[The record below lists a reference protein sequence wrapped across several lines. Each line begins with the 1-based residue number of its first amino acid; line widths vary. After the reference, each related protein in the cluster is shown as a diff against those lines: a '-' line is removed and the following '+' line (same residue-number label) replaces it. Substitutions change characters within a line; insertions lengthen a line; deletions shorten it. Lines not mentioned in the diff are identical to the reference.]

1 MAQKKRYCKFKL
13 LNAHDEY
20 CSIHNTTGSGAS
32 ERIPCP
38 IDGRH
43 LIYKRDLNK
52 HLPKCSRVLE
62 DQFTLNQPLT
72 NQSCNRI
79 LCSTNDDDGHAK
91 DVSGDSSYD
100 EVIGELEVSLW
111 RMKLLHGRSELIRI
125 IQCIHPS
132 FSAPD
137 DAPSGY
143 KRWSIPVERC
153 FTEMTSCDWEH
164 RLTVDKHCLQNAS
177 LLELLMSIHL
187 HPDALKPRL
196 YVELGCGKA
205 GLTRWLIY
213 LMNPPA
219 EDDEDGHNKFDQLT
233 DHSVFLLLDCAPLK
247 HKQESRQDV
256 QSKIPSSCIVRLRWG

>member
-1 MAQKKRYCKFKL
+1 
-13 LNAHDEY
+13 
-20 CSIHNTTGSGAS
+20 
-32 ERIPCP
+32 
-38 IDGRH
+38 
-43 LIYKRDLNK
+43 LIYKKDLDK

-79 LCSTNDDDGHAK
+79 LCSANDDDDEHAK
-91 DVSGDSSYD
+91 DVSGDGTYD
-100 EVIGELEVSLW
+100 EIIGELEVSLW
-111 RMKLLHGRSELIRI
+111 RMKLLHGRSEMIRI

-137 DAPSGY
+137 YDVPCY
-143 KRWSIPVERC
+143 QERWSTPVERC

-164 RLTVDKHCLQNAS
+164 RSTVDKHCLQNAS
-177 LLELLMSIHL
+177 LLELMRSIHL

-213 LMNPPA
+213 LMNPPD
-219 EDDEDGHNKFDQLT
+219 EGIEDGHDKSAQST
-233 DHSVFLLLDCAPLK
+233 EQSVFLLLDCAPLK

-256 QSKIPSSCIVRLRWG
+256 QSKIPSSSIVRLRWVIDDTHIC